1 MRKPTLK
8 QQLASALLH
17 ARDTRVEVWAMGCSY
32 ACERKGGRYERHS
45 MRGRVVHEARALS
58 LRPEDETMTRTY
70 REFQPTGFD
79 SRANFIAYDSEA
91 IDSIQSWLVGPSRTR
106 DSDCL
111 EESNFAVILKDLGGE
126 GDNVQVHRFGHWA
139 CGWYE
144 LILIRPETPEA
155 ASWAEWEGALA
166 NYPVASDEDF
176 SEREG
181 VAADETW
188 RDCYSDAQRIEY
200 MRRHKSQFDCLYD
213 RCPSYVSDGGEQY
226 QLERWR
232 DILANARGRRFD
244 GYASDLIG

>member
-1 MRKPTLK
+1 M
-8 QQLASALLH
+8 
-17 ARDTRVEVWAMGCSY
+17 
-32 ACERKGGRYERHS
+32 
-45 MRGRVVHEARALS
+45 
-58 LRPEDETMTRTY
+58 RTY

-91 IDSIQSWLVGPSRTR
+91 IDSIQSWLVGPSRNR

-166 NYPVASDEDF
+166 NYLVADEADL
-176 SEREG
+176 SEREQ
-181 VAADETW
+181 AAANETW
-188 RDCYSDAQRIEY
+188 RDFYSDAQRIEY
-200 MRRHKSQFDCLYD
+200 MRRHSSQFDCLYTP
-213 RCPSYVSDGGEQY
+213 RDGKPESCAHF
-226 QLERWR
+226 LNRWR
-232 DILANARGRRFD
+232 DILANARGRHFS
-244 GYASDLIG
+244 GYASEIIS